1 MKFYKKKFQDQQKP
15 NQIYHK
21 ILIFMI
27 NQKKKKIKNKFYNN
41 KDLFL
46 KDKKNVIN

>member
-1 MKFYKKKFQDQQKP
+1 
-15 NQIYHK
+15 
-21 ILIFMI
+21 MI